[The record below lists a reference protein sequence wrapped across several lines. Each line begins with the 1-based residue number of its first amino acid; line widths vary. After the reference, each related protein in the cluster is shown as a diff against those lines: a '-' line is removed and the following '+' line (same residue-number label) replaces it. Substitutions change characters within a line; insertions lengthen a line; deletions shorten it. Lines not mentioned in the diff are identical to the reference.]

1 LDSVSTTKIYEEEER
16 MRTPRMPGP
25 SAEEQA
31 MTIRQ
36 RKALDKEIA
45 ENEARLKRAVTGRA
59 GKGSLLGMAGMDDEL
74 GGGARGTGG
83 ISSTLFGAGD
93 KGVPGGR
100 TITPGFIKSTRTGE
114 TLKIP
119 NSAVGGRQTAQ
130 AERFTQRHGGGTGT
144 PSKMVGGR
152 RVATKKKGSTKD
164 TRRG

>member
-1 LDSVSTTKIYEEEER
+1 
-16 MRTPRMPGP
+16 MRAPKMPGP

-45 ENEARLKRAVTGRA
+45 ENEARLKRMTSGRA

-83 ISSTLFGAGD
+83 IASTLFGAGD

-100 TITPGFIKSTRTGE
+100 TITPGFIKSKTTGQ
-114 TLKIP
+114 TLKVP
-119 NSAVGGRQTAQ
+119 TAPGGRGQ
-130 AERFTQRHGGGTGT
+130 AAAARFRRQHGAGAGNGAMRTT
-144 PSKMVGGR
+144 RGR
-152 RVATKKKGSTKD
+152 
-164 TRRG
+164 

>member
-1 LDSVSTTKIYEEEER
+1 

-31 MTIRQ
+31 MTRRQ

-45 ENEARLKRAVTGRA
+45 ENEARLKRTATGRA

-83 ISSTLFGAGD
+83 IASTLFGAGD

-100 TITPGFIKSTRTGE
+100 TITPGFIKSKRTGQ
-114 TLKIP
+114 TLKLP
-119 NSAVGGRQTAQ
+119 TGAGGRMDA
-130 AERFTQRHGGGTGT
+130 ARARFKREHGIKTSGGMRTT
-144 PSKMVGGR
+144 RGR
-152 RVATKKKGSTKD
+152 
-164 TRRG
+164 

>member
-1 LDSVSTTKIYEEEER
+1 

-31 MTIRQ
+31 MTRRQ

-45 ENEARLKRAVTGRA
+45 ENEARLKRAATGRA

-83 ISSTLFGAGD
+83 LSSTLFGAGD

-100 TITPGFIKSTRTGE
+100 TITPGFIKSKTTGQ
-114 TLKIP
+114 TLKVP
-119 NSAVGGRQTAQ
+119 TAPGGRGQ
-130 AERFTQRHGGGTGT
+130 AAAARFRRQHGAGGGN
-144 PSKMVGGR
+144 GGMR
-152 RVATKKKGSTKD
+152 T
-164 TRRG
+164 TRGR